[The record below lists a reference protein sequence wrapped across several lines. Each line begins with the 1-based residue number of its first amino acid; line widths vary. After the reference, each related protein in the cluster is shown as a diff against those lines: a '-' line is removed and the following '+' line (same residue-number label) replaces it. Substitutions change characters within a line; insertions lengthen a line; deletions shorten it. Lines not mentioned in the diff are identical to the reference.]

1 MKRFLA
7 FLMIFCMFVGLT
19 ACGSSESTPSGD
31 EQPGQQTG
39 EPEYEWTLAHHL
51 AEASQQHKGFLKFA
65 DDVYEKSGGRIKI
78 NISFGA
84 ALGSQ
89 RELIEQVNLG
99 TIEMALGEASLLANY
114 CKAFGLICAPF
125 TFIDENQYIDVA
137 SNVINDDLNTMLAAN
152 SNLRN
157 IAWLYG
163 GTRDV
168 YATKPLTSLD
178 DLQDLKIRT
187 PESPAFVEGFTA
199 LGANP
204 TAIAANEMYTSIQ
217 QGVVE
222 AMEGSLETAY
232 TYKIYEVAKN
242 CLRTSHILAG
252 CDLVMNNNLYES
264 LPDDLKDIITECAAE
279 MVAYEG
285 QLVAE
290 TDSEYY
296 AMLEDEGVIFT
307 DLSEE
312 ERARAVE
319 MTAGFVESYIDGDA
333 EMQAIYD
340 KIAEATA

>member
-31 EQPGQQTG
+31 EQSGQQTG

-204 TAIAANEMYTSIQ
+204 WKAHWRPPTPIRFMRLPKIVCVLAIFWPAAIW
-217 QGVVE
+217 
-222 AMEGSLETAY
+222 L
-232 TYKIYEVAKN
+232 
-242 CLRTSHILAG
+242 
-252 CDLVMNNNLYES
+252 
-264 LPDDLKDIITECAAE
+264 
-279 MVAYEG
+279 
-285 QLVAE
+285 
-290 TDSEYY
+290 
-296 AMLEDEGVIFT
+296 
-307 DLSEE
+307 
-312 ERARAVE
+312 
-319 MTAGFVESYIDGDA
+319 
-333 EMQAIYD
+333 
-340 KIAEATA
+340 